1 VCKLMSFVDIM
12 TTYADVTG
20 DQFHWYRKSG
30 PSQEYLWKDKYNVSL
45 LL

>member
-1 VCKLMSFVDIM
+1 MSFVDIM

-30 PSQEYLWKDKYNVSL
+30 PSQEYLWKDTNINL
-45 LL
+45 RNL